1 MARTRANITVTDQSG
16 KLAVVTGAS
25 DGLGLVLAQRL
36 AAAGAEVVMPV
47 RDPGKGRAA
56 ADRIRAQ
63 VPGARLTV
71 RPLDLASLRSVEAF
85 TGGLLADGRPVDI
98 LISNAGVMTPPSRQE
113 SADGFELQFAVNHLG
128 HFALLT
134 RLLPLL
140 RAGRARVTTQ
150 TSFGANSFG
159 VNWDDLQSTR
169 KYRANRAYSSSKIA
183 GALVAIELDRRSRA
197 AGWGVTSNVAH
208 PGISATNLLAAH
220 PEMGRS
226 GDTPQVRVIRFL
238 SRFGVLAQTAEEGA
252 LPALFAATSPLA
264 TGGALY
270 GPSGLFHLTG
280 TPAEQKPYRNIADPS
295 AASRMWELSERL
307 TGVHV
312 PA

>member
-1 MARTRANITVTDQSG
+1 MARTRADITVADQSG

-25 DGLGLVLAQRL
+25 DGLGLLLAQRL

-47 RDPGKGRAA
+47 RNAVKGRAA
-56 ADRIRAQ
+56 ADRIRSL

-71 RPLDLASLRSVEAF
+71 QSLDLASLRSVETFA
-85 TGGLLADGRPVDI
+85 GQLLADGRPIDI
-98 LISNAGVMTPPSRQE
+98 LISNAGVMNPPSRQE

-128 HFALLT
+128 HFALIT

-159 VNWDDLQSTR
+159 VNWDDLQSAR
-169 KYRANRAYSSSKIA
+169 RYRANRAYSSSKIA
-183 GALVAIELDRRSRA
+183 GALVAMELDRRSRA
-197 AGWGVTSNVAH
+197 EGWGIISNVAH
-208 PGISATNLLAAH
+208 PGIAATNLLAAH

-238 SRFGVLAQTAEEGA
+238 SRFGVLAQTVEEGV

-264 TGGALY
+264 AGGALY
-270 GPSGLFHLTG
+270 GPSGPFHLTG
-280 TPAEQKPYRNIADPS
+280 APAEQKPYRNIADP
-295 AASRMWELSERL
+295 AAATRIWALSERL
-307 TGVHV
+307 TGIHV
-312 PA
+312 TA